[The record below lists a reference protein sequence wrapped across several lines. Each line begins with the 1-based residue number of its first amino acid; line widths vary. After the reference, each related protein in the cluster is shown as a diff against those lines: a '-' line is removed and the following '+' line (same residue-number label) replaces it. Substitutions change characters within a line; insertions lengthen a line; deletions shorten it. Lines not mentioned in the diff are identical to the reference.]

1 MKESS
6 RKIAEIR
13 KFTLA
18 LEKRGC
24 KTVTGFSK
32 PWSSGREEEIF
43 TRFHQSYAKSIGA
56 TSGTGT
62 FYPSLAI
69 EFTTGFKFVLHDL

>member
-1 MKESS
+1 MSKKESS

-24 KTVTGFSK
+24 KTGTGFSK

-62 FYPSLAI
+62 FYPSGVHA
-69 EFTTGFKFVLHDL
+69 FTPDF

>member
-1 MKESS
+1 MSKKESS

-24 KTVTGFSK
+24 KTGTGFSK

-43 TRFHQSYAKSIGA
+43 TRFHQSYAKSTGA

-62 FYPSLAI
+62 AYPSGAHA
-69 EFTTGFKFVLHDL
+69 FTPDF